1 MNVII
6 GKTFRN
12 ERIDLEN
19 TAFQKCSFIN
29 CEIYADKGNFN
40 LVNCNFSKCKLSLG
54 KSAAAITKLL
64 TLFYPDM
71 PLWVEGEE
79 TKEQVLLRM
88 KKKLQQEG
96 LI

>member
-40 LVNCNFSKCKLSLG
+40 LVNCDFSKCKLILG
-54 KSAAAITKLL
+54 KSATTIAKFLR
-64 TLFYPDM
+64 LFYADM

-88 KKKLQQEG
+88 KKKLQEEG